1 MPHRLLFRFV
11 QNCSEIVSKEEKW
24 SDSDFS
30 FFFFSLK
37 KSTNKGTQRGFS
49 VGKRINKRQVVF
61 CIIHQTMFIQTTS
74 QLPSVQND
82 VLTGQYAGLRLYS
95 CNCNTVHFRYARLFL
110 SVQFYF
116 IFLFLS
122 LLFIPPFILFIYYY
136 AFIIFFFF
144 TFFFSP
150 YTLCCCALPCTLFL
164 ILFPPRNNSYLHLPF
179 FFLNG

>member
-1 MPHRLLFRFV
+1 
-11 QNCSEIVSKEEKW
+11 
-24 SDSDFS
+24 
-30 FFFFSLK
+30 
-37 KSTNKGTQRGFS
+37 
-49 VGKRINKRQVVF
+49 
-61 CIIHQTMFIQTTS
+61 MFIQTTS

-144 TFFFSP
+144 TFFF
-150 YTLCCCALPCTLFL
+150 LP
-164 ILFPPRNNSYLHLPF
+164 ILFVVALCLALCFSSCFHQETTATCIFLF
-179 FFLNG
+179 FFLMDREIYHTLCIVYYNNHYVQFMHNKYYEYQRQFACGGTYPGLILRTHKGVGSEKNGFGITLVKVFG